1 LVANTQWDVVADST
15 VCVGATQPRT
25 GVNALLVSASQLRGA
40 VRVEL
45 ALWPAVRRLA
55 YHAGLAR
62 AVTAVT
68 VVPRRVGVGPTGV
81 GVAGVFFNDRSDWK
95 GLQSTCSER
104 VSDVVGDAGASWA
117 VASHLALCIDAT
129 SSRAWVDALVPL
141 ACFVGGAVRMD
152 HTLRPTSHIWVT
164 KVFRNALA

>member
-1 LVANTQWDVVADST
+1 MTSIGRAVAKIEKLYKCLPIFFFKLTCWSVATGKWITNESLVANTQWDVVADSA

-81 GVAGVFFNDRSDWK
+81 GVAGVFFNDRSDCCKNNVPKSPSKLHGSWSS
-95 GLQSTCSER
+95 LSQSLKF
-104 VSDVVGDAGASWA
+104 A
-117 VASHLALCIDAT
+117 
-129 SSRAWVDALVPL
+129 
-141 ACFVGGAVRMD
+141 
-152 HTLRPTSHIWVT
+152 
-164 KVFRNALA
+164 

>member
-1 LVANTQWDVVADST
+1 MLMQFVETQWMMRCNFILQYV
-15 VCVGATQPRT
+15 
-25 GVNALLVSASQLRGA
+25 LL
-40 VRVEL
+40 
-45 ALWPAVRRLA
+45 
-55 YHAGLAR
+55 
-62 AVTAVT
+62 T
-68 VVPRRVGVGPTGV
+68 
-81 GVAGVFFNDRSDWK
+81 K

-152 HTLRPTSHIWVT
+152 NTLRPTSHIWVT